1 MPPNI
6 RASFPFSLFFHF
18 SKNLFS
24 FTRTTEETRKNPKKN
39 VLFTRDVTAVE
50 RGKVRDSH
58 RQSDRRS
65 SRAIRKSTLLLLR
78 SAAIPP
84 DSREQCNSEFLLHTK
99 EEVTHTPLLFSFC
112 VWREEAEGSRCAAK
126 RRENTGGGGGTLFPL
141 SLLQFQRG
149 KRKMEKPALLLSHT
163 QRTNQTGSPVLDR

>member
-1 MPPNI
+1 MFSFVHTNSNLLKRMPPNI

-18 SKNLFS
+18 SKDLFS
-24 FTRTTEETRKNPKKN
+24 LTRTTEETRKNPKKN

-50 RGKVRDSH
+50 RGKVRDPPT

-99 EEVTHTPLLFSFC
+99 EEVTHTPFHCSST
-112 VWREEAEGSRCAAK
+112 E
-126 RRENTGGGGGTLFPL
+126 RRGRRFEM
-141 SLLQFQRG
+141 RG
-149 KRKMEKPALLLSHT
+149 
-163 QRTNQTGSPVLDR
+163 